1 MKPKFKPMK
10 PVKAWAAVRD
20 EGTMSECGYSRRI
33 AELRNPGYRIARV
46 LIKEVARVKKS
57 H

>member
-1 MKPKFKPMK
+1 MKPKTKPMK
-10 PVKAWAAVRD
+10 PVRAWAAVD
-20 EGTMSECGYSRRI
+20 GKGKFVDGNLNRRI

-46 LIKEVARVKKS
+46 EIREVARVKKS